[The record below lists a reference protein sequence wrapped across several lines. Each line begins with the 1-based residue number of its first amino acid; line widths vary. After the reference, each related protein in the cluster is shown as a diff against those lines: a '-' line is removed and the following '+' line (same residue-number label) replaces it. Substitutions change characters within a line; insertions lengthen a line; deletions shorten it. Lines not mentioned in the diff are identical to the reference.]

1 MNETIT
7 SLSRFLLENDNFV
20 LIIHANPDGDCF
32 GSACGLCG
40 ALTKLNK
47 KCTILS
53 PNAIPKRLEF
63 LNYSGIAVL
72 AGKEGYESI
81 KNQKCTYITVDVAS
95 DQLLPEIVEE
105 VKEKISYAVDHHTNN
120 TVTAKR
126 LYLDSIASAVGEIVY
141 SIIAELEEWSNETLF
156 DSKIA
161 SSVFGAI
168 SSDTGCFKYSN
179 VTPDTHRIAAK
190 LIEKGADSADINYR
204 LFDLKSP
211 KQIACEGFAYGNI
224 ELFEDGKISFIYIS
238 DDILAKIGASQSDTE
253 TISQIG
259 RGIEGVQIAVFMRD
273 KGEGAFKISVR
284 SNNDADMAELCAT
297 FGGGGHKKAAG
308 CTIHANSSEKAK
320 EMFLKKAK
328 IYLEQKRA

>member
-7 SLSRFLLENDNFV
+7 SLARFLLENDNYV

-40 ALTKLNK
+40 ALTKLGK
-47 KCTILS
+47 KCSILS
-53 PNAIPKRLEF
+53 PNEIPKRLEF
-63 LNYSGIAVL
+63 LNYRKTSVFV
-72 AGKEGYESI
+72 GKDGFECV
-81 KNQKCTYITVDVAS
+81 KNTGKTYITVDVAS
-95 DQLLPEIVEE
+95 DHLLSELYEE

-120 TVTAKR
+120 SVTAKK
-126 LYLDSIASAVGEIVY
+126 LYLDSGASAAGEIVY
-141 SIIAELEEWSNETLF
+141 SIITELEEWSGETLF
-156 DSKIA
+156 DSKVA

-179 VTPDTHRIAAK
+179 VTPETHRIAAT
-190 LIEKGADSADINYR
+190 LIEKGADSADINYH

-238 DDILAKIGASQSDTE
+238 DDILSKIGASQSDTE

-273 KGEGAFKISVR
+273 RGENAYKISVR
-284 SNNDADMAELCAT
+284 ANNDSDMSHLCSL

-308 CTIHANSSEKAK
+308 CTIHADSADNAK
-320 EMFLKKAK
+320 EMFLEKAK
-328 IYLEQKRA
+328 EYFE